1 MEERKVRLGRRI
13 SLEGAQPIGSG
24 YASRVYALPDG
35 NVVKV
40 LRQGGPEEAE
50 REIRLSKWAFSKG
63 LPTAISY
70 DVVDAD
76 GRPGLVY
83 ESLGRG
89 NLRNAFRDEPER
101 FPELLADYL
110 ELLHTVNSIS
120 DEEGLLPAAIRK
132 YREALAAVEDLLTPE
147 EAARMGTLLDTV
159 PDKATIIHGD
169 CQIKNVRV
177 VKGELF
183 LIDLD
188 TLSRGDPIF
197 ELAGLIFCYRCF
209 PELHP
214 QPYDAFF
221 EIPTETLAQILEGIL
236 EGYYPGLSREDRLAN
251 GRKAELLAWLKLLAL
266 LREDENT
273 PGETTALTRFRE
285 ALTGVEN
292 LILCTGAEEK

>member
-63 LPTAISY
+63 IPTAISY
-70 DVVDAD
+70 DVVDVD

-101 FPELLADYL
+101 FDALLADYL
-110 ELLHTVNSIS
+110 KLLRTVNSLT
-120 DEEGLLPAAIRK
+120 DEEGRLPAASAK
-132 YREALAAVEDLLTPE
+132 YRAALEAVKDLLTPE
-147 EAARMGTLLDTV
+147 EAARAAALLSTI
-159 PDKATIIHGD
+159 PEKATLVHGD

-197 ELAGLIFCYRCF
+197 ELAGLFLCYRCY
-209 PELHP
+209 PELDP

-221 EIPTETLAQILEGIL
+221 EIGTETLTRILAGIFD
-236 EGYYPGLSREDRLAN
+236 GYFPGLSEEQRLQN
-251 GRKAELLAWLKLLAL
+251 ERKAAFLARLNLLATLRGDGEVPTAAL
-266 LREDENT
+266 C
-273 PGETTALTRFRE
+273 RFRE
-285 ALTGVEN
+285 ALAAVDN
-292 LILCTGAEEK
+292 LILSGEA